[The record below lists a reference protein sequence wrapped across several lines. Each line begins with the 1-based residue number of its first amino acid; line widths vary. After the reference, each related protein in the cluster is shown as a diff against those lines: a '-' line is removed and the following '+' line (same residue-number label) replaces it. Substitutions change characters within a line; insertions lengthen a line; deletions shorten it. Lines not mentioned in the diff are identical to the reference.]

1 MSNHHEGTSSSITA
15 TYKQLKNGA
24 WGIRVGGI
32 VLAGETIT
40 VTKRDGSSKVETV
53 GRVLWTGEGISI
65 CTIQRSAP
73 ANRGARRGERY
84 DGYGREDCRKYGWD
98 GVVGS
103 PSYYS
108 SGQYDEDS

>member
-1 MSNHHEGTSSSITA
+1 MDTITTATTVSLKA

-40 VTKRDGSSKVETV
+40 VTKRDGSSKVETI
-53 GRVLWTGEGISI
+53 GRVLWTGDGVSI
-65 CTIQRSAP
+65 CTIKRSAGS
-73 ANRGARRGERY
+73 RGSRRNN
-84 DGYGREDCRKYGWD
+84 GYGREDCRKYGWN

-103 PSYYS
+103 SSYYT